1 MDSIDAFTFE
11 GYGLKLYGFSFL
23 FIIFN
28 HFVMKRNLLCSENL
42 FIILLLIITVNF
54 NPF

>member
-28 HFVMKRNLLCSENL
+28 HFVMKKICFAVRIYL
-42 FIILLLIITVNF
+42 
-54 NPF
+54 